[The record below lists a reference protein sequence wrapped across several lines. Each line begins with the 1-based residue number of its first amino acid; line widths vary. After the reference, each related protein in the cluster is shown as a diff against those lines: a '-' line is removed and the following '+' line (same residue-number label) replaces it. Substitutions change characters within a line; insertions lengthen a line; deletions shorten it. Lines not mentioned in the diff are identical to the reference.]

1 MSTTGVTWDDLPR
14 QMVATN
20 GIRLSVR
27 DSGSLEAAAGKP
39 PMLLLHGWPQTSYA
53 FRKLVSRLSPE
64 YRLVIPD
71 LRGLGD
77 SEGAPT
83 GAPGG
88 YDVRTLSEDI
98 RGLVAALGLGRPY
111 LVGHDWGGLIGRR
124 YALDWPGEMSRL
136 AILDVAPH
144 EQVLSNLTA
153 EVARTTWHFYFNAV
167 PELPERLVQHDVEG
181 FLRALFRP
189 KCHDPAVFIEECIAE
204 YTRAYSQPGVLGA
217 GFAYYRAMFE
227 ENRAIDRDSAGQ
239 RIVEPVLVMWGESG
253 GMGSTVDVLG
263 MWGREAESVTGRGI
277 AQAGHYLPEEAP
289 DEVAA
294 EILRFGRTA

>member
-1 MSTTGVTWDDLPR
+1 MQWDDLP
-14 QMVATN
+14 ATPVRVN

-27 DSGSLEAAAGKP
+27 DSGETDGAAAGKP
-39 PMLLLHGWPQTSYA
+39 ALLLLHGWPQTSYA
-53 FRKLVSRLSPE
+53 FRKLVDRLSAE

-71 LRGLGD
+71 LRGLGA
-77 SEGAPT
+77 SGLAPAGA
-83 GAPGG
+83 AGG
-88 YDVRTLSEDI
+88 YDVRTLAQDI
-98 RGLVAALGLGRPY
+98 RALVAALGLERPY

-124 YALDWPGEMSRL
+124 YALDWPGELSRL

-153 EVARTTWHFYFNAV
+153 EVAQATWHFYFNAF

-189 KCHDPAVFIEECIAE
+189 KCHDPAVFIEECIGE
-204 YTRAYSQPGVLGA
+204 YTRAYSDPESLAA
-217 GFAYYRAMFE
+217 GFAYYRAMFAQ
-227 ENRAIDRDSAGQ
+227 NRAIDQEHPGE
-239 RIVEPVLVMWGESG
+239 RITDPLLVLWGESG
-253 GMGSTVDVLG
+253 GMGNTVDVLG

-277 AQAGHYLPEEAP
+277 AAAGHYLPEEAP
-289 DEVAA
+289 DEVVE